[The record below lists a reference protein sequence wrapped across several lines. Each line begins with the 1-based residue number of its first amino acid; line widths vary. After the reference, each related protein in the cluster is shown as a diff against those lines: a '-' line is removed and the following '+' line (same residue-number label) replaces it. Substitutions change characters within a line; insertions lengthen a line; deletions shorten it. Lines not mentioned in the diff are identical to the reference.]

1 MRKFCETITETVS
14 KQIRTNSLTF
24 FSFTLFGHF
33 NFQRETNFTDRI
45 PHLFSPKYVLL
56 DILFTMYI
64 VLHMW
69 QNVVFQCNIFV
80 VIQDLEYAPLVCS
93 AVVLCFLLEYKM
105 MKILECNVCYMLQLT
120 FYYSSPSSQRVPIQI
135 QM

>member
-64 VLHMW
+64 VHCTTYVAECRIPV
-69 QNVVFQCNIFV
+69 QYFCCN
-80 VIQDLEYAPLVCS
+80 LGSRVCS
-93 AVVLCFLLEYKM
+93 LAGVQC
-105 MKILECNVCYMLQLT
+105 
-120 FYYSSPSSQRVPIQI
+120 SSALFSPGI
-135 QM
+135 

>member
-80 VIQDLEYAPLVCS
+80 VI
-93 AVVLCFLLEYKM
+93 
-105 MKILECNVCYMLQLT
+105 
-120 FYYSSPSSQRVPIQI
+120 
-135 QM
+135 